1 MIQLYGVDPKRT
13 VIHIHCLYVYLSFF
27 LVVAMIKQF
36 LESVDWGNLDYLII
50 DTPPGTS
57 DEHMAIVEYLQQK
70 NPTAIIVTTP
80 QVKKLYVNSF
90 FNHLL

>member
-1 MIQLYGVDPKRT
+1 M
-13 VIHIHCLYVYLSFF
+13 YVYLSFRSCF
-27 LVVAMIKQF
+27 SHDKTI

-80 QVKKLYVNSF
+80 QVKKLYANSC

>member
-1 MIQLYGVDPKRT
+1 MPIV
-13 VIHIHCLYVYLSFF
+13 SFH
-27 LVVAMIKQF
+27 LDMIKQF

-80 QVKKLYVNSF
+80 QVIRIYDRVLNFVLIF
-90 FNHLL
+90 F